1 MLQVFN
7 RLTAAFVFAAL
18 LASGCAAPGMNAPP
32 RGNEGTGPATGTPTG
47 GTDTSTSDDQR
58 MSNKARGAMIGAAIG
73 AIAGVATGDS
83 AKERRN
89 RALIGAGVGAL
100 AGVAVGT
107 YMDAQ
112 EKKLKDQL
120 ANSGVD
126 VRRDGDK
133 IVLNMPGSITF
144 DSNSVDVRSQ
154 FYGVLNSV
162 AKTMQ
167 EYDKTTIDVVGHTD
181 NVGRDVYNQTLSERR
196 AQSVSAYINSQG
208 VNPVRVV
215 AIGRGESQPADNND
229 SEDGRARNRRVEL
242 TLTPIQQ

>member
-1 MLQVFN
+1 MSNAIN
-7 RLTAAFVFAAL
+7 RLTATLFCTAV
-18 LASGCAAPGMNAPP
+18 LASGCVAPGMNAPP
-32 RGNEGTGPATGTPTG
+32 GGTGTGAPSA
-47 GTDTSTSDDQR
+47 GTDTAANDDQR
-58 MSNKARGAMIGAAIG
+58 MSNKAKGAMIGAAIG

-83 AKERRN
+83 ARERRN

-100 AGVAVGT
+100 TGVAVGT

-144 DSNSVDVRSQ
+144 DTNSADVRSQ

-167 EYDKTTIDVVGHTD
+167 EYDKTTIDVLGHTD
-181 NVGRDVYNQTLSERR
+181 NVGSDSYNQSLSERR

-215 AIGRGESQPADNND
+215 AIGRGESQPIDSND
-229 SEDGRARNRRVEL
+229 GEDGRARNRRVEL
-242 TLTPIQQ
+242 TLTPIQR